1 MTPPR
6 ILRSAQAKA
15 RSANRVSN
23 PAEVPPHSRIR
34 RTRVARERCWSL
46 GCRLIVSY
54 GGAVFI
60 LFFVSAA
67 FLYWSLTRAFEYGD
81 EKVLRERIQVL
92 RSLLRDGESKYAE
105 LNWEI
110 ESEWETQIYLRILDA
125 WYNSFLETPG
135 MTPLLPIE
143 VLPCAAG
150 AATPSRGLR
159 VRLPSGGV
167 FRVMTATATGA
178 GPGDRWI
185 IQAAFDIR
193 EEEALLNQYRYLL
206 AIVLPGS
213 ALISLGFAYYI
224 TRTAMRPLAEIVEK
238 TRRIQSSTLS
248 ERIHLPHL
256 PAELA
261 SLVDNFNAMLERL
274 DESFAR
280 LSHFSADIAHE
291 LRTPVNI
298 LRCGAEVALGK
309 PRSVAEYRDVLV
321 SSLEE
326 YSQLSRI
333 VDSLLFIAQAET
345 SGTHIC
351 RETIDVAAELRG
363 ISEFYEPIAA
373 EKLVTVT
380 VRLDGELRTE
390 VDRVLFRRAV
400 GNLVSNA
407 VAHTPSG
414 GTVALTAVQDDSVTR
429 VEVAD
434 TGIGITA
441 EHLPHVF
448 DRFYRVERARVRDPG
463 CVGLGLSIV
472 KVIMDLHEGSAEVAS
487 EPGAGTRVTL
497 IFPSTDSENVISES
511 ALRKPSGLC
520 SS

>member
-1 MTPPR
+1 MPCSSAWTSRSPASRAFRPTSPMNFG
-6 ILRSAQAKA
+6 LRS
-15 RSANRVSN
+15 
-23 PAEVPPHSRIR
+23 
-34 RTRVARERCWSL
+34 T
-46 GCRLIVSY
+46 
-54 GGAVFI
+54 
-60 LFFVSAA
+60 
-67 FLYWSLTRAFEYGD
+67 
-81 EKVLRERIQVL
+81 
-92 RSLLRDGESKYAE
+92 
-105 LNWEI
+105 
-110 ESEWETQIYLRILDA
+110 
-125 WYNSFLETPG
+125 
-135 MTPLLPIE
+135 
-143 VLPCAAG
+143 
-150 AATPSRGLR
+150 
-159 VRLPSGGV
+159 
-167 FRVMTATATGA
+167 
-178 GPGDRWI
+178 
-185 IQAAFDIR
+185 
-193 EEEALLNQYRYLL
+193 
-206 AIVLPGS
+206 
-213 ALISLGFAYYI
+213 
-224 TRTAMRPLAEIVEK
+224 
-238 TRRIQSSTLS
+238 
-248 ERIHLPHL
+248 
-256 PAELA
+256 
-261 SLVDNFNAMLERL
+261 
-274 DESFAR
+274 
-280 LSHFSADIAHE
+280 FSAVRRRQPWGSRAPAQSIA
-291 LRTPVNI
+291 TF
-298 LRCGAEVALGK
+298 
-309 PRSVAEYRDVLV
+309 LV

-407 VAHTPSG
+407 VAHTPSD

-487 EPGAGTRVTL
+487 EPGAG
-497 IFPSTDSENVISES
+497 
-511 ALRKPSGLC
+511 
-520 SS
+520 